1 MTETAR
7 TWQKR
12 VARWRSSGETAA
24 VFGAREGVRANTLLW
39 WSSKLKRDA
48 GTPASST
55 PGRMVQ
61 LVRASSGARG
71 SGVIV
76 VDLPEARARVM
87 IEPGF
92 DRETLAVVLEMLRP
106 EPRP

>member
-1 MTETAR
+1 MTETAK

-48 GTPASST
+48 ATPARSASV
-55 PGRMVQ
+55 PMVQ
-61 LVRASSGARG
+61 LVRVPSRSRG
-71 SGVIV
+71 LGVV